1 MATEAIDQVVQ
12 LLFAKLLSKYKLTS
26 VLTKGTVHALR
37 AIMSAGELNRM
48 AHIIASLLGKALSP
62 AEEQLLSDYQVE
74 VVEKLRW
81 EHIFLAI
88 DEALQVT
95 RRPELLESYT
105 YAGMPFVAISERKLV
120 GVEGGTLKIFE
131 LSDFTYLPRKNRS
144 MSIEEVCRLWG
155 MPSDKILQFLDRYFY
170 EVPLK
175 EQEDI
180 FFDDQEILVRYKNGK
195 FVGSSPA
202 PGPIPTISV
211 LRKRLK
217 KPSPTASENMAE
229 EDLCESLR
237 RSSCSVVSSS
247 QDADLGTG
255 SELEDI

>member
-1 MATEAIDQVVQ
+1 MAAEAIDQVVQ

-37 AIMSAGELNRM
+37 AIMTAGELNRM
-48 AHIIASLLGKALSP
+48 AHILASLLCKALSP
-62 AEEQLLSDYQVE
+62 AEEQLLADYQVE
-74 VVEKLRW
+74 VLEKLRRD
-81 EHIFLAI
+81 HIFLAI
-88 DEALQVT
+88 NDALSVI

-105 YAGMPFVAISERKLV
+105 YAGMPFVAISERRLV
-120 GVEGGTLKIFE
+120 GAENGTLKIFE
-131 LSDFTYLPRKNRS
+131 LAEFTYLPRKSRS
-144 MSIEEVCRLWG
+144 VSIEEVCRLWG
-155 MPSDKILQFLDRYFY
+155 LPSSKILQFLDRYFY

-180 FFDDQEILVRYKNGK
+180 FFDAQEILVRYKDGK

-217 KPSPTASENMAE
+217 KPSPTAPENVA
-229 EDLCESLR
+229 EDLCESLLR
-237 RSSCSVVSSS
+237 PSCSVSSGS
-247 QDADLGTG
+247 QVVDPGTG